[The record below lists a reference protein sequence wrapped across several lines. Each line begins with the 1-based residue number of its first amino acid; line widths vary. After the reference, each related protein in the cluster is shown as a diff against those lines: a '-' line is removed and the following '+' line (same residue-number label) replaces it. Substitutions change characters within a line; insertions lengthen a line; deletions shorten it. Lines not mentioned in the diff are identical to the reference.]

1 MSHVLA
7 GADEIIEYSP
17 YRMGLLQMLRSGIG
31 TQRPLARP
39 PQPSLVYGRSSDAPG
54 GIWDPAAVTEPGPAP
69 ESSQIRLLQ
78 RIIGCALRP

>member
-31 TQRPLARP
+31 TWPTLFGAAQFRPKSGELRTRSARRYTIP
-39 PQPSLVYGRSSDAPG
+39 LVIPTSRNYR
-54 GIWDPAAVTEPGPAP
+54 
-69 ESSQIRLLQ
+69 
-78 RIIGCALRP
+78 

>member
-31 TQRPLARP
+31 TELKCSCRAAELSGFDRTADQGLETGCERQGITLA
-39 PQPSLVYGRSSDAPG
+39 V
-54 GIWDPAAVTEPGPAP
+54 
-69 ESSQIRLLQ
+69 
-78 RIIGCALRP
+78 

>member
-31 TQRPLARP
+31 TRPTT
-39 PQPSLVYGRSSDAPG
+39 S
-54 GIWDPAAVTEPGPAP
+54 AAQHF
-69 ESSQIRLLQ
+69 SQVLE
-78 RIIGCALRP
+78 G